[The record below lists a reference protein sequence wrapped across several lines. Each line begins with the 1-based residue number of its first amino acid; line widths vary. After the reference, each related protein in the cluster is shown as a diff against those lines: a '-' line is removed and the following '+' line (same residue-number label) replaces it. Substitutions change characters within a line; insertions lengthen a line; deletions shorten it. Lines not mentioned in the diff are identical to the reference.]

1 MSAVPA
7 VPARLRDDRDFRRY
21 WWARLLS
28 MVGTLVSYIAMP
40 VLVYRLTG
48 SALLTAM
55 VAALEAV
62 PYLLFGLFAGALAD
76 RLDRR
81 RVMVSAD
88 VANAVVMATI
98 PIAYWA
104 GSLTVAHVMA
114 VAFLVPSI
122 AVFFDGANFGALP
135 VLVGRDRIAQANA
148 VVWGAQTVAEIVIP
162 GLVGVTLAV
171 LHPAPMIALDAFS
184 YLVSAWFVWR
194 VRRPMHDTS
203 RAAERL
209 SARGLIRDIGEGLR
223 FLVQHSGVR
232 TMTLVGAIQCVAGG
246 GFAALLVVWCDQVLD
261 VGTEGLRFGLVYG
274 SWSVG
279 ALVASL
285 SLPRLLRHA
294 SAARIALLALPP
306 AALLGV
312 VAAVAPTWQAAVV
325 GLFAWSCAYTLTVVN
340 AISYRQQVTPEPLL
354 SRVNTAGRMLAWGV
368 GWTVGALVGG
378 ALADVVG
385 IRVAL
390 VTMASFGFI
399 AAAVAWTSP
408 LRELRYLPVVAGDT
422 ATPGSGG

>member
-194 VRRPMHDTS
+194 VRRPMHDIS

-390 VTMASFGFI
+390 VAMASFGFI

-408 LRELRYLPVVAGDT
+408 LRELRDLPVVAADP
-422 ATPGSGG
+422 ATPASGG